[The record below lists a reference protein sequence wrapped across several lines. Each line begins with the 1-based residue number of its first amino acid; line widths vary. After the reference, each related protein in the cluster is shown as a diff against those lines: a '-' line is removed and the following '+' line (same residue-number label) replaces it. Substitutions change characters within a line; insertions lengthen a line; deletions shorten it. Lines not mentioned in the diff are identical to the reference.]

1 MFALVLRL
9 AAAFMLSIML
19 ALVKMGS
26 ESGLALPEI
35 LFWRQLPTILLIPLF
50 LSWRGDLDQ
59 LKTRRLSQH
68 GVRAFLGMFGM
79 FLNFGAVTMLPLAE
93 HTSINF
99 TSVMWAVILSSLILH
114 ERIGPWRWSAVA
126 LGFAGVIIIA
136 QPGDGHIPMLGAL
149 TALGSAFMIALI
161 SIQIRDLSQ
170 TEDSVTIVFYFALFT
185 APLLALSLPF
195 VSIEKTWEQW
205 SILLALGLSGLVGQI
220 LLTMALRYGQVAT
233 VIVMDYSSLIW
244 AALLGLLI
252 FGRLPPATTWLGAPL
267 IVGAGV
273 VIAWREHRL
282 AAERA
287 QSAATV

>member
-1 MFALVLRL
+1 ML
-9 AAAFMLSIML
+9 AIML

-50 LSWRGDLDQ
+50 LSWRGGLDR

-99 TSVMWAVILSSLILH
+99 TSVMWAVILSALVLH
-114 ERIGPWRWSAVA
+114 EKIGPWRWGAVA

-136 QPGDGHIPMLGAL
+136 QPGDGHIPMFGAL

-161 SIQIRDLSQ
+161 SIQIRDLAR

-185 APLLALSLPF
+185 TPLLALSLPF
-195 VSIEKTWEQW
+195 VSIEKTAEQW
-205 SILLALGLSGLVGQI
+205 LLLLALGLSGLVGQI
-220 LLTMALRYGQVAT
+220 LLTMALRYGQVAS

-252 FGRLPPATTWLGAPL
+252 FDRLPPATTWLGAPL

-282 AAERA
+282 AVERA